1 MRNMNNYDYS
11 SNIKVLFIPLGGTIS
26 HTIPLIALSRMIK
39 TKSIKTAFLLPRRVH
54 QVGAKLGLNVL
65 DIDYEAVKDKNALR
79 TELRAYNLFSPDVV
93 IDDTNYITGL
103 ATAVTKLPRVTI
115 QRTGIF
121 HGSLPHNPRYTH
133 SLNFDAKK
141 IPDVTFMGLP
151 QPRTLSD
158 MLNADYK
165 IVPGIP
171 SIELLPLS
179 LRFDSTYF
187 FSGPLLLEDYL
198 IEQASAAKPQSAAA
212 LNMQRDF
219 VSLESFL
226 AKNAQRR
233 RVYITFGSEAQAGE
247 PILSCIRRL
256 LWQGVAVVT
265 NIKVEGG
272 SDEEQQRYYHAYYL
286 PMNFVCAHVDL
297 MIHQCGSGT
306 YHYPIL
312 HQVPMITIGTQCF
325 DREAVA
331 LRLEEIGVSVHLA
344 APEERP
350 DFEEAFLEA
359 VERRFSDE
367 LLLAETRQRMTGL
380 NKEIS
385 RAAAAFDLETILQK
399 AVVDSKSNHKI
410 R

>member
-1 MRNMNNYDYS
+1 MNDYNCS

-39 TKSIKTAFLLPRRVH
+39 TKSIKTAFLLPQRVH
-54 QVGAKLGLNVL
+54 QVATKLGLNVL
-65 DIDYEAVKDKNALR
+65 DIDYDTLKDKNAFR
-79 TELRAYNLFSPDVV
+79 TELLAYNLFSPDVV
-93 IDDTNYITGL
+93 IDDTSFITGF
-103 ATAVTKLPRVTI
+103 ATAFMNLPRVTI

-121 HGSLPHNPRYTH
+121 PGSLPCNPHYLH
-133 SLNFDAKK
+133 SSPFDPKEL
-141 IPDVTFMGLP
+141 PDVTFMGLR

-158 MLNADYK
+158 MFNADYT

-171 SIELLPLS
+171 SIELLPPS
-179 LRFDSTYF
+179 LRFDPTYF
-187 FSGPLLLEDYL
+187 FSGPLLLEDCI
-198 IEQASAAKPQSAAA
+198 IEQVHAAEPQLTAA
-212 LNMQRDF
+212 LPTQRDF

-226 AKNAQRR
+226 AKNARRR
-233 RVYITFGSEAQAGE
+233 RVYITFGSVARAGE
-247 PILSCIRRL
+247 SILSCIRRL

-265 NIKVEGG
+265 NIKVEGI
-272 SDEEQQRYYHAYYL
+272 SAEEQQLYYYAYYL

-325 DREAVA
+325 DREGVA
-331 LRLEEIGVSVHLA
+331 LRLEEIGASVHLA
-344 APEERP
+344 PPEERP
-350 DFEEAFLEA
+350 DFEEAFLAA

-367 LLLAETRQRMTGL
+367 LLLAETRQRMTDL

-385 RAAAAFDLETILQK
+385 RTAAAFDLETILHK
-399 AVVDSKSNHKI
+399 AVVDSKSNQKI
-410 R
+410 H

>member
-1 MRNMNNYDYS
+1 MNDYNSS

-54 QVGAKLGLNVL
+54 QVATELGLNVL
-65 DIDYEAVKDKNALR
+65 DIDYDTINDKNAFR

-93 IDDTNYITGL
+93 IDDTNFITGFVAAFMNL
-103 ATAVTKLPRVTI
+103 SRVTI

-121 HGSLPHNPRYTH
+121 PGSLPCNPRYRH
-133 SLNFDAKK
+133 SLPFDPKNL
-141 IPDVTFMGLP
+141 PDVTFMGLR

-158 MLNADYK
+158 MFNADYT

-171 SIELLPLS
+171 SIELLPPS
-179 LRFDSTYF
+179 LRSDPTYF
-187 FSGPLLLEDYL
+187 FSGPLLLEDYI
-198 IEQASAAKPQSAAA
+198 IEQVHAAEPQITAA
-212 LNMQRDF
+212 LPTQRDF
-219 VSLESFL
+219 VPLESFL
-226 AKNAQRR
+226 AKNARRR
-233 RVYITFGSEAQAGE
+233 RVYITFGAEARAGE
-247 PILSCIRRL
+247 SILSCIRRL

-265 NIKVEGG
+265 NIKVDGI
-272 SDEEQQRYYHAYYL
+272 SAEEQQLYYYAYYL

-325 DREAVA
+325 DREGVA
-331 LRLEEIGVSVHLA
+331 LRLEEIGASVHLA

-367 LLLAETRQRMTGL
+367 LLLAETRQRMTDL

-385 RAAAAFDLETILQK
+385 RTAAAFDLETILHK
-399 AVVDSKSNHKI
+399 AVVDSKSNQKI
-410 R
+410 H